1 MPCRGAGQEGLMGEN
16 IYRIFDGVWNLSLVG
31 GYCVLLVL
39 LARLLLQKAPKW
51 CSYLLWGIVFVRLC
65 CPILP
70 ETGISLIPDKLLSVG
85 TEMTSGQQTVG
96 PGSHGYAEANDTK
109 DIGDVLRREYDA
121 EEVPDSQ
128 AAEKTMAGGNDNTVM
143 NTDGTQDFSL
153 GTARTESGATV
164 AGVAASGTDAVI
176 SETSAG
182 TGTDARAWTY
192 PVWFRVLSMVWLA
205 GMLGFLGY
213 HAYSYLRM
221 RNRIHRPD
229 SSVRQV
235 EPGICEIDGGHL
247 SFVMGLVHPV
257 IYLSS
262 GLDPESRKVV
272 LCHERVH
279 LQRRD
284 YLFKP
289 AALLICCVHWFNPL
303 VWLAFYLMNMD
314 CEMSCDEKVVKL
326 LGEESKKIYSY
337 TLLEEASG
345 GEWKRYRGGSICALL
360 SFGEDHV
367 KNRIRHV
374 LDYRKPPF
382 WVMIGAAA
390 VIVVLVVCLC
400 SNPGGNGNGAD
411 TANVSD
417 VSDATEE
424 VTTGEFTEDG
434 SDDEGRKTEW
444 LATLEQGIHSRE
456 EFSALF
462 DVDTLEDTRSF
473 AGQDGIQYLEC
484 NGVAARKLH
493 RQILDGDTAA
503 HETYK
508 DPVKA
513 AEALLHLEGGSGEMT
528 ELLYEAGR
536 QYLFFQKDSTR
547 PGEGSV
553 ANVHYI
559 FADGSAIDIPMVF
572 AEESSQIW
580 LLSLGDIDSKGRH
593 SYGPL
598 DGENQARIVYAEYG
612 PQGVEED
619 PLAGAHPGDYT
630 QVPQGSFR
638 DQYAT
643 YQVSSYGIYVATGA
657 DAGLDCVVSGY
668 IAPGYAASHWS
679 CVYQDRTFFDT
690 SDQCDYLDCY
700 QDEIESVRLYYL
712 ASSDYQDGNL
722 EIWID
727 IIREYDT
734 SEQSGENG
742 TSDWKLS
749 SAAQDFD
756 KAAFHAEDGYW
767 IFDNSD
773 GSEQLKLP
781 LLSARS
787 VWNGKTAAELTAEET
802 DAYAAAQRQEI
813 LTKVGVVYDVSERAA
828 QETYALLDLDGDGTA
843 DRITLR
849 SRMAQALNTPD
860 HSPLDQYAFTVN
872 TTGGEMRTAQNLG
885 NSIYAFSPDGRQI
898 LLALTR
904 KDEQGQYESFLFRY
918 WNGELQEVGSF
929 AQDIRKIWVQNGQIT
944 TGRNSDDI
952 IFAEPNITGTNTILD
967 ARNSDGTPSGAYV
980 ETLQEKISADMVA
993 GKLPFVVTSAIRENP
1008 LRLEVELTEMTDE
1021 NIKIIQSY
1029 ETNGSAITFVQS
1041 SGNAQELQ
1049 HNNDSQS
1056 QIASQISKEDEN
1068 MGVKYE
1074 KTAGGSYVVDG
1085 DMLFRYYIVL
1095 TGKKPDAANS
1105 TQFIV
1110 LTNDQNIT
1118 YEQVAECFYSGDNFD
1133 SSTGTLL
1140 IGMKTID

>member
-1 MPCRGAGQEGLMGEN
+1 MGEN

-85 TEMTSGQQTVG
+85 TEMMSGQQTTG
-96 PGSHGYAEANDTK
+96 ADHRDLTEGNAMKNN
-109 DIGDVLRREYDA
+109 GDALWREHAA

-128 AAEKTMAGGNDNTVM
+128 AAEKTMAVGNDNTVM
-143 NTDGTQDFSL
+143 NADGTQDFSL

-164 AGVAASGTDAVI
+164 AEVVASGTDAVI

>member
-1 MPCRGAGQEGLMGEN
+1 MGEN

-176 SETSAG
+176 SGTSAG

-213 HAYSYLRM
+213 HAYSYLRIS
-221 RNRIHRPD
+221 NRIHRPD
-229 SSVRQV
+229 SGVRQV

-289 AALLICCVHWFNPL
+289 AALVICCVHWFNPL

-382 WVMIGAAA
+382 WMLVGAVA
-390 VIVVLVVCLC
+390 VLVILVVCLC
-400 SNPGGNGNGAD
+400 SNPGGGTDAVNADNDTETGA
-411 TANVSD
+411 
-417 VSDATEE
+417 DATEATDMTGTSDETAEGDLTAGE
-424 VTTGEFTEDG
+424 VDYETA
-434 SDDEGRKTEW
+434 KTEW
-444 LATLEQGIHSRE
+444 LTVFEQGIQSRE

-462 DVDTLEDTRSF
+462 DVAALEDTRSF
-473 AGQDGIQYLEC
+473 AGQDGIQYLGYD
-484 NGVAARKLH
+484 GVAARKLH
-493 RQILDGDTAA
+493 QRILDGDAAA

-508 DPVKA
+508 DPVKV
-513 AEALLHLEGGSGEMT
+513 AEALLNLQGGSGEMT
-528 ELLYEAGR
+528 ELLYEAER

-559 FADGSAIDIPMVF
+559 FADGSGIDIPMVF

-580 LLSLGDIDSKGRH
+580 MLSLGDIDSKGRH

-598 DGENQARIVYAEYG
+598 DGENQVRIVYAEYG
-612 PQGVEED
+612 PQGMEED

-630 QVPQGSFR
+630 QVSQGSFR

-657 DAGLDCVVSGY
+657 DAGLDCVVPGY

-679 CVYQDRTFFDT
+679 CVYQDRRFFDT

-700 QDEIESVRLYYL
+700 RDEIESVRLYYL
-712 ASSDYQDGNL
+712 ASSDYQDGDL

-727 IIREYDT
+727 TIREYDT
-734 SEQSGENG
+734 SGQTGENG
-742 TSDWKLS
+742 VTDWKLPS
-749 SAAQDFD
+749 EAQDFSAD
-756 KAAFHAEDGYW
+756 MLTAEGGYW
-767 IFDNSD
+767 ILSQSN
-773 GSEQLKLP
+773 GTAQMKLP
-781 LLSARS
+781 LLSNQP
-787 VWNGKTAAELTAEET
+787 VWNGKVAADLTTEEA
-802 DAYAAAQRQEI
+802 DAYATAQRRDI
-813 LTKVGVVYDVSERAA
+813 MTNVGVVFDLSERAA
-828 QETYALLDLDGDGTA
+828 QETYALLDLDGNGSA
-843 DRITLR
+843 ERIILR
-849 SRMAQALNTPD
+849 PQMAQAVNELD
-860 HSPLDQYAFTVN
+860 HSPLDKYVFEVN
-872 TTGGEMRTAQNLG
+872 TTRGETRTAQNLG

-898 LLALTR
+898 LLALMR
-904 KDEQGQYESFLFRY
+904 RDEFGQCESFLFSY
-918 WNGELQEVGSF
+918 KNGELQEVGSF
-929 AQDIRKIWVQNGQIT
+929 AQDIREIWVENGQIIT
-944 TGRNSDDI
+944 TQSYDYILQRENLRIIYRIGSDGRL
-952 IFAEPNITGTNTILD
+952 AEIPADRYDLPEQAVLHGLNKDLEVCRTPDAGSERFTINADHGVYFLYLD
-967 ARNSDGTPSGAYV
+967 AGRQWLCV
-980 ETLQEKISADMVA
+980 ETENGVTGWLKLAD
-993 GKLPFVVTSAIRENP
+993 
-1008 LRLEVELTEMTDE
+1008 
-1021 NIKIIQSY
+1021 Y
-1029 ETNGSAITFVQS
+1029 
-1041 SGNAQELQ
+1041 
-1049 HNNDSQS
+1049 
-1056 QIASQISKEDEN
+1056 
-1068 MGVKYE
+1068 
-1074 KTAGGSYVVDG
+1074 
-1085 DMLFRYYIVL
+1085 
-1095 TGKKPDAANS
+1095 
-1105 TQFIV
+1105 
-1110 LTNDQNIT
+1110 T
-1118 YEQVAECFYSGDNFD
+1118 YEEAWATFNDLMPYG
-1133 SSTGTLL
+1133 G
-1140 IGMKTID
+1140 

>member
-1 MPCRGAGQEGLMGEN
+1 MGEN

-31 GYCVLLVL
+31 GYCVLLVI

-70 ETGISLIPDKLLSVG
+70 ETGISLIPEKLLSVG
-85 TEMTSGQQTVG
+85 TEMTFGQQTVG

-128 AAEKTMAGGNDNTVM
+128 TAEKTMAGGNDNTVM
-143 NTDGTQDFSL
+143 NADGTQDFSL

-164 AGVAASGTDAVI
+164 AGGATSGTDAVI

-182 TGTDARAWTY
+182 MGTDARAWTY

-229 SSVRQV
+229 SGVRQV

-247 SFVMGLVHPV
+247 SFVMGLIHPV

-289 AALLICCVHWFNPL
+289 AALVICCVHWFNPL

-444 LATLEQGIHSRE
+444 LAALEQGIHSRE

-473 AGQDGIQYLEC
+473 AGQDGIQYLEY

-528 ELLYEAGR
+528 ELLYEAER

-559 FADGSAIDIPMVF
+559 FADGSDIDIPMVF

-580 LLSLGDIDSKGRH
+580 MLSLGDIDSKGRH

-612 PQGVEED
+612 PQDVEED

-643 YQVSSYGIYVATGA
+643 YQVSSYGIYVATGS
-657 DAGLDCVVSGY
+657 DAGLDCVVPGY

-679 CVYQDRTFFDT
+679 CVYQDRRLFNT

-700 QDEIESVRLYYL
+700 RNP
-712 ASSDYQDGNL
+712 AGA
-722 EIWID
+722 
-727 IIREYDT
+727 
-734 SEQSGENG
+734 G
-742 TSDWKLS
+742 
-749 SAAQDFD
+749 
-756 KAAFHAEDGYW
+756 
-767 IFDNSD
+767 
-773 GSEQLKLP
+773 
-781 LLSARS
+781 
-787 VWNGKTAAELTAEET
+787 
-802 DAYAAAQRQEI
+802 
-813 LTKVGVVYDVSERAA
+813 
-828 QETYALLDLDGDGTA
+828 
-843 DRITLR
+843 
-849 SRMAQALNTPD
+849 
-860 HSPLDQYAFTVN
+860 
-872 TTGGEMRTAQNLG
+872 
-885 NSIYAFSPDGRQI
+885 IY
-898 LLALTR
+898 
-904 KDEQGQYESFLFRY
+904 
-918 WNGELQEVGSF
+918 
-929 AQDIRKIWVQNGQIT
+929 
-944 TGRNSDDI
+944 
-952 IFAEPNITGTNTILD
+952 
-967 ARNSDGTPSGAYV
+967 
-980 ETLQEKISADMVA
+980 
-993 GKLPFVVTSAIRENP
+993 
-1008 LRLEVELTEMTDE
+1008 
-1021 NIKIIQSY
+1021 
-1029 ETNGSAITFVQS
+1029 
-1041 SGNAQELQ
+1041 
-1049 HNNDSQS
+1049 
-1056 QIASQISKEDEN
+1056 
-1068 MGVKYE
+1068 
-1074 KTAGGSYVVDG
+1074 
-1085 DMLFRYYIVL
+1085 
-1095 TGKKPDAANS
+1095 
-1105 TQFIV
+1105 
-1110 LTNDQNIT
+1110 
-1118 YEQVAECFYSGDNFD
+1118 
-1133 SSTGTLL
+1133 
-1140 IGMKTID
+1140 

>member
-1 MPCRGAGQEGLMGEN
+1 MMEG
-16 IYRIFDGVWNLSLVG
+16 IYRLFDSIWRLSLVG
-31 GYCVLLVL
+31 SYCILLVI
-39 LARLLLQKAPKW
+39 LARFLLKKAPKW

-65 CPILP
+65 CPVLP
-70 ETGISLIPDKLLSVG
+70 GTRISLIPERLLTVG
-85 TEMTSGQQTVG
+85 TATTSAQLAAGNSA
-96 PGSHGYAEANDTK
+96 GSVDNEGVYNDSLL
-109 DIGDVLRREYDA
+109 G
-121 EEVPDSQ
+121 
-128 AAEKTMAGGNDNTVM
+128 DNTV
-143 NTDGTQDFSL
+143 DAVL
-153 GTARTESGATV
+153 SGADNTENPN
-164 AGVAASGTDAVI
+164 SGTLEATGNRDG
-176 SETSAG
+176 SAPALG
-182 TGTDARAWTY
+182 QDGNVEGMNEIGDDGVGGIQAPGNVTNALDDGY
-192 PVWFRVLSMVWLA
+192 PVDNRDNADGSLQIFRVLSIAWLLGMA
-205 GMLGFLGY
+205 GFMGY
-213 HAYSYLRM
+213 HAFSYLRM
-221 RNRIHRPD
+221 RNRLCRPD
-229 SSVRQV
+229 SGVRQV
-235 EPGICEIDGGHL
+235 EPGICEIDSGHL
-247 SFVMGLVHPV
+247 SFVMGLVQPV

-444 LATLEQGIHSRE
+444 LAALEQGIHSRE

-462 DVDTLEDTRSF
+462 DVAALEDTRSF
-473 AGQDGIQYLEC
+473 AGQDGIQYLEY

-559 FADGSAIDIPMVF
+559 FADGSGIDIPMVF

-593 SYGPL
+593 STGPL
-598 DGENQARIVYAEYG
+598 DGENQARVVYAEYG
-612 PQGVEED
+612 PRDED
-619 PLAGAHPGDYT
+619 WATVAELSKKWVYVKVSP
-630 QVPQGSFR
+630 GSFA
-638 DQYAT
+638 DVAAT
-643 YQVSSYGIYVATGA
+643 YQVSSYGIYAATGD
-657 DAGLDCVVSGY
+657 DAGLNCMVSGY
-668 IAPGYAASHWS
+668 IVPGCAAEGRST
-679 CVYQDRTFFDT
+679 VYQNMGQYYT
-690 SDQCDYLDCY
+690 SDSYRQEMAYLKQ
-700 QDEIESVRLYYL
+700 QDSVRLYYF
-712 ASSDYQDGNL
+712 AASDYQDGDL
-722 EIWID
+722 DIWID
-727 IIREYDT
+727 TIREYDT
-734 SEQSGENG
+734 SGQTGENG
-742 TSDWKLS
+742 VTDWKLPS
-749 SAAQDFD
+749 EAQDFSAD
-756 KAAFHAEDGYW
+756 MLTAEDGYW
-767 IFDNSD
+767 ILSQSS
-773 GSEQLKLP
+773 GTAQMKLP
-781 LLSARS
+781 LLSNQP
-787 VWNGKTAAELTAEET
+787 VWNGKVAADLTTEEA
-802 DAYAAAQRQEI
+802 DAYAAAQRRDI
-813 LTKVGVVYDVSERAA
+813 MTNVGVVFDLSERAK

-843 DRITLR
+843 EKLLLR
-849 SRMAQALNTPD
+849 SRMAQAVNEVD
-860 HSPLDQYAFTVN
+860 HSPLDQYIFAVN
-872 TTGGEMRTAQNLG
+872 TMQGEMRTAQNLG
-885 NSIYAFSPDGRQI
+885 NSIYAFTPDGRQI
-898 LLALTR
+898 LLALMR
-904 KDEQGQYESFLFRY
+904 RDEFGQCESFLFSY
-918 WNGELQEVGSF
+918 ENGELQEVGSF
-929 AQDIRKIWVQNGQIT
+929 AQDIREIWVENGQIIT
-944 TGRNSDDI
+944 TQSYDYILQRENLRIIYRIGSDGRL
-952 IFAEPNITGTNTILD
+952 AEIPTDRYDLPEQAVLHGLNKDLEVCRTPDAGSERFTINADHGVYFLYLD
-967 ARNSDGTPSGAYV
+967 AGRQWLCV
-980 ETLQEKISADMVA
+980 ETENGVTGWLKLADYTA
-993 GKLPFVVTSAIRENP
+993 EEAWAAFDDLIP
-1008 LRLEVELTEMTDE
+1008 
-1021 NIKIIQSY
+1021 
-1029 ETNGSAITFVQS
+1029 NG
-1041 SGNAQELQ
+1041 G
-1049 HNNDSQS
+1049 
-1056 QIASQISKEDEN
+1056 
-1068 MGVKYE
+1068 
-1074 KTAGGSYVVDG
+1074 
-1085 DMLFRYYIVL
+1085 
-1095 TGKKPDAANS
+1095 
-1105 TQFIV
+1105 
-1110 LTNDQNIT
+1110 
-1118 YEQVAECFYSGDNFD
+1118 
-1133 SSTGTLL
+1133 
-1140 IGMKTID
+1140 

>member
-1 MPCRGAGQEGLMGEN
+1 MMEG
-16 IYRIFDGVWNLSLVG
+16 IYRLFDSIWRLSLVG
-31 GYCVLLVL
+31 SYCILLVI
-39 LARLLLQKAPKW
+39 LARFLLKKAPKW

-65 CPILP
+65 CPVLP
-70 ETGISLIPDKLLSVG
+70 GTRISLIPERLLTVG
-85 TEMTSGQQTVG
+85 TATTSAQLTAGNSA
-96 PGSHGYAEANDTK
+96 GSVDNEGVYNG
-109 DIGDVLRREYDA
+109 ILLG
-121 EEVPDSQ
+121 
-128 AAEKTMAGGNDNTVM
+128 DNTV
-143 NTDGTQDFSL
+143 DVVL
-153 GTARTESGATV
+153 SGADNTENPISGSLEA
-164 AGVAASGTDAVI
+164 AGNREG
-176 SETSAG
+176 SAPALG
-182 TGTDARAWTY
+182 QDGNVEGMNEIGDDGVGGIQAPGNVTNALDDGY
-192 PVWFRVLSMVWLA
+192 PVDNRYNADGSLQTFRGLSIVWLLGMA
-205 GMLGFLGY
+205 GFMGY
-213 HAYSYLRM
+213 HAFSYLRM

-229 SSVRQV
+229 SGVRQV

-262 GLDPESRKVV
+262 GLDPESRNVV

-382 WVMIGAAA
+382 WMLVGAVA
-390 VIVVLVVCLC
+390 VLVILVVCLC
-400 SNPGGNGNGAD
+400 SNPGGGTDAVNADNDTETGAD
-411 TANVSD
+411 ATDMTGTSDETAEGD
-417 VSDATEE
+417 LTAGE
-424 VTTGEFTEDG
+424 VDYEAA
-434 SDDEGRKTEW
+434 KTEW
-444 LATLEQGIHSRE
+444 LTVFEQGIHSRE
-456 EFSALF
+456 EFSGLF
-462 DVDTLEDTRSF
+462 DVSALEDTRSF
-473 AGQDGIQYLEC
+473 AGQDGIQYLGYD
-484 NGVAARKLH
+484 GVAARKLH
-493 RQILDGDTAA
+493 QRILDGDAVA

-513 AEALLHLEGGSGEMT
+513 AETLLNLQSGSGEMT

-559 FADGSAIDIPMVF
+559 FADGSGIDIPMVF

-580 LLSLGDIDSKGRH
+580 MLSLGDIDSKGRH

-598 DGENQARIVYAEYG
+598 DGENQVRIVYAEYG

-630 QVPQGSFR
+630 QVSQGSFR

-657 DAGLDCVVSGY
+657 DAGLDCVVLGY

-679 CVYQDRTFFDT
+679 CVYQDRRFFDT

-700 QDEIESVRLYYL
+700 RDEIESVRLYYL
-712 ASSDYQDGNL
+712 ASSDYQDGDL

-727 IIREYDT
+727 TIREYDT
-734 SEQSGENG
+734 SGQTGENG
-742 TSDWKLS
+742 VTDWKLPS
-749 SAAQDFD
+749 EAQDFD
-756 KAAFHAEDGYW
+756 KASFRAEDGYW
-767 IFDNSD
+767 IFENSD

-781 LLSARS
+781 ILSVRP
-787 VWNGKTAAELTAEET
+787 VWNGKTAAELTAEEI

-860 HSPLDQYAFTVN
+860 HSPLDQYVFTVN
-872 TTGGEMRTAQNLG
+872 TTSGEMRTAQNLG

-918 WNGELQEVGSF
+918 RNGELQEVGSF

-952 IFAEPNITGTNTILD
+952 IFAEPNMTGANTILD
-967 ARNSDGTPSGAYV
+967 SRNSDGTPSGAYV

-1021 NIKIIQSY
+1021 NIKIIRSY
-1029 ETNGSAITFVQS
+1029 ETNGSAITFAQS

-1056 QIASQISKEDEN
+1056 QIAPQISKEDEN
-1068 MGVKYE
+1068 
-1074 KTAGGSYVVDG
+1074 D
-1085 DMLFRYYIVL
+1085 
-1095 TGKKPDAANS
+1095 
-1105 TQFIV
+1105 
-1110 LTNDQNIT
+1110 
-1118 YEQVAECFYSGDNFD
+1118 
-1133 SSTGTLL
+1133 
-1140 IGMKTID
+1140 